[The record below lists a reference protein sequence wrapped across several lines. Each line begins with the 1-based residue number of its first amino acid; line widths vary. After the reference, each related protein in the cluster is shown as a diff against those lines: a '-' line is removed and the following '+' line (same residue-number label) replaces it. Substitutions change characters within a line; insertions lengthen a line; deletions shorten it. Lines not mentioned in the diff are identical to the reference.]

1 MRKAEMKA
9 NGLENRKLTASPQWS
24 MFKRIKIDDNDFL
37 PSPLLFLFFVLIMEN
52 VAQFWSIAMIAIW
65 MTNEFG
71 PELLLLFSSNNIMV

>member
-37 PSPLLFLFFVLIMEN
+37 H
-52 VAQFWSIAMIAIW
+52 
-65 MTNEFG
+65 
-71 PELLLLFSSNNIMV
+71 SSNLVFCPTKGAFNNYVDKKRGRGGQPKVHACPLRGGGVP